1 MFAIWFYHKTIL
13 NSVQFFYLIIK
24 DNFMA
29 KIWLIVLFSCFSSLA
44 AADEYGKF
52 YEDVLI
58 SNDVKL
64 EENAE
69 TAKHNASSLLD
80 KKAPVIKIDGQ
91 ASLPFRSQRPRGE
104 TNNRSESMPFGFG
117 QNKPVIVEKTAT
129 KYGEGPFGLSWG
141 GTYNQI
147 KAMGVELQKVDIKD
161 YVNSFAAS
169 QLPKP
174 LPDFDKVVISFG
186 EDNLMWR
193 VLAYGKKLDDD
204 ADAAKVLKLYR
215 KYYKLLNQKYGNA
228 KEFFTP
234 KITVIEKTVKDQF
247 GRDQIE
253 TTKIKEP
260 LGGKNFL
267 AELQSGEAV
276 LYATFEDLKVGAALA
291 VNVDGDGKSYL
302 ILDFTN
308 LQIYKEREEQTLNAL

>member
-1 MFAIWFYHKTIL
+1 
-13 NSVQFFYLIIK
+13 
-24 DNFMA
+24 MA
-29 KIWLIVLFSCFSSLA
+29 KIWLIVSLFFLCGLYSS
-44 AADEYGKF
+44 AADAEEYGKF

-69 TAKHNASSLLD
+69 TAKNKASSLLD
-80 KKAPVIKIDGQ
+80 KKAPIIKIEGQ
-91 ASLPFRSQRPRGE
+91 DSLPFRSQRPHGE
-104 TNNRSESMPFGFG
+104 IKNRSETMPFGSI
-117 QNKPVIVEKTAT
+117 NNRPAIVENTST

-141 GTYNQI
+141 GSYNQI
-147 KAMGVELQKVDIKD
+147 KAMGVELEKTQIKD
-161 YVNSFAAS
+161 FVNSFAAT

-174 LPDFDKVVISFG
+174 LPDFRRVIITFG
-186 EDNLMWR
+186 EDNLLWR
-193 VLAYGKKLDDD
+193 IVAYGNLLDDD
-204 ADAAKVLKLYR
+204 PDAAKVLKLYR

-234 KITVIEKTVKDQF
+234 KITITEKTVKDQY

-253 TTKIKEP
+253 TTRTEEP

-267 AELQSGEAV
+267 AELKSGEAV
-276 LYATFEDLKVGAALA
+276 LYATFEDAKVGAALA
-291 VNVDGDGKSYL
+291 VNVDSNGKSY
-302 ILDFTN
+302 IIIDFTN

>member
-1 MFAIWFYHKTIL
+1 
-13 NSVQFFYLIIK
+13 
-24 DNFMA
+24 MA
-29 KIWLIVLFSCFSSLA
+29 KIRNSIFFLTLFFVSDAFA
-44 AADEYGKF
+44 EEYGKF

-69 TAKHNASSLLD
+69 TAKQKASSLLST
-80 KKAPVIKIDGQ
+80 KAPVIRIEGQ
-91 ASLPFRSQRPRGE
+91 DTLPFRAQRKRSGS
-104 TNNRSESMPFGFG
+104 NINRSENMPFSM
-117 QNKPVIVEKTAT
+117 NKAVSPTIVENTTT

-147 KAMGVELQKVDIKD
+147 KAMGVELEKEEIKD
-161 YVNSFAAS
+161 YANSFSAT

-174 LPDFDKVVISFG
+174 LPDFRKVIISFG

-193 VLAYGKKLDDD
+193 VLSYGTLLDDD
-204 ADAAKVLKLYR
+204 PDAAKVLKLYR

-234 KITVIEKTVKDQF
+234 KITIIEKTVKDQL

-253 TTKIKEP
+253 TTRIEEP
-260 LGGKNFL
+260 IGGKNFL
-267 AELQSGEAV
+267 AELQSGQAV
-276 LYATFEDLKVGAALA
+276 LYATFENAKVGAALA
-291 VNVDGDGKSYL
+291 VNVDGNGKSY
-302 ILDFTN
+302 IIVDFTN

>member
-1 MFAIWFYHKTIL
+1 
-13 NSVQFFYLIIK
+13 
-24 DNFMA
+24 MA
-29 KIWLIVLFSCFSSLA
+29 KIWFVALLSVLPFFSPDTHA
-44 AADEYGKF
+44 EEYGKF

-58 SNDVKL
+58 SSDVKL

-69 TAKHNASSLLD
+69 TAKNNASSLLD
-80 KKAPVIKIDGQ
+80 KKAPVIKIEGQ
-91 ASLPFRSQRPRGE
+91 AALPFRSQRPKGE
-104 TNNRSESMPFGFG
+104 TQNRSESMPFSFG
-117 QNKPVIVEKTAT
+117 QNKPAIVENTTT

-147 KAMGVELQKVDIKD
+147 KAMGVELEKVEIKD

-174 LPDFDKVVISFG
+174 LPDFDKVIISFG

-253 TTKIKEP
+253 TTKVKEP